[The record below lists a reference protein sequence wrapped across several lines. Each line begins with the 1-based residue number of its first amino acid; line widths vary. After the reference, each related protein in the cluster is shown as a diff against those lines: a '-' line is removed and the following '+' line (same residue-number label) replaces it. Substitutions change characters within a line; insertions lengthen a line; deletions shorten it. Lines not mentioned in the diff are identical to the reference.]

1 MVGKPTTSDNATKIS
16 DAAFR
21 TSTACR
27 ERPFKLSY
35 SRMRAYAPYLKEK
48 GDESTED
55 FVGNNIGSEFHE
67 VSEHYLGKLQ

>member
-1 MVGKPTTSDNATKIS
+1 
-16 DAAFR
+16 
-21 TSTACR
+21 
-27 ERPFKLSY
+27 
-35 SRMRAYAPYLKEK
+35 MRAYAPYLKEK